1 MLLMLLMLLMSM
13 IIIRHQISFSLLTVH
28 LMDTRRAR
36 RDPERTTQSTCVLRR
51 PSGLTSRR
59 NLQSTLCHLI
69 PEGILT
75 YTIEYIYICIYI
87 YTSIYTYIY
96 NTIEHSN
103 TLPTLKERKT
113 IDYSEAEPCRRGWD
127 RHRDR
132 FSVRGSHDWHDW
144 CSGYCL
150 RSVWW
155 WWWWRWWWWRWWW
168 WWWYRYRY
176 SWSDDPAAKQVKNV
190 TSHFSE
196 MPGTSDFADFFL
208 QIFGHFWFEGL

>member
-1 MLLMLLMLLMSM
+1 MLLMLLMSM

-75 YTIEYIYICIYI
+75 YTIEYIYIYMYIYIHLYIYI
-87 YTSIYTYIY
+87 YIYIILLNILTLCRHLKRGKLL
-96 NTIEHSN
+96 TILKRNRVAGVGTDTVTVFQFEA
-103 TLPTLKERKT
+103 PTT
-113 IDYSEAEPCRRGWD
+113 GTTGAQATASDQ
-127 RHRDR
+127 
-132 FSVRGSHDWHDW
+132 
-144 CSGYCL
+144 
-150 RSVWW
+150 
-155 WWWWRWWWWRWWW
+155 
-168 WWWYRYRY
+168 
-176 SWSDDPAAKQVKNV
+176 SDDDDDDDDDDTDTDTVEAMTQLRNKWKMSLV
-190 TSHFSE
+190 TSQRCLEHLILL
-196 MPGTSDFADFFL
+196 TFFL